1 MFANLV
7 FSRSLSQ
14 TASKGNDNEDKIETM
29 VNETS
34 EHLKLNV
41 ALVGA
46 TGMVGRTMLRVME
59 ERDFPVARLLPVASS
74 KSVGSTVPFKGEEVT
89 VVSMEDAL
97 KQAPHVALF
106 SAGGSISTE
115 WAPRFA
121 EVGTTVV
128 DNSSAWRMS
137 PDHKLIVPEVNGGAV
152 EDSDLVIANP
162 NCTTMQLVMC
172 LKPLH
177 DRWRIRRGVVNTYQS
192 VTGTGQAA
200 VAQLEAERN
209 GEEGTQVYPHPIDKN
224 CLPHCDTFQDNGY
237 TREEMKVHHE
247 TKKIMGDDTIQ
258 LSCTA
263 VRVPVVGGHSEAVYV
278 EFENEYDLDE
288 VRDALASFPG
298 VVLEDEPTENKY
310 PMPRDAEGK
319 DDVFVG
325 RLRRDLGNP
334 NGLHLWIVADN
345 LRKGAATNTVQ
356 IAEHLHKQGRWS

>member
-1 MFANLV
+1 MN
-7 FSRSLSQ
+7 
-14 TASKGNDNEDKIETM
+14 
-29 VNETS
+29 S
-34 EHLKLNV
+34 ELTPLNV
-41 ALVGA
+41 AVVGA
-46 TGMVGRTMLRVME
+46 TGMVGRTMLAVLEARQ
-59 ERDFPVARLLPVASS
+59 FPVAQLLPVASAR
-74 KSVGSTVPFKGEEVT
+74 SVGSTVTFQGREVE
-89 VVSMEDAL
+89 VVSIEDAL
-97 KQAPHVALF
+97 AQKPHVALF
-106 SAGGSISTE
+106 SAGGELSLE

-137 PDHKLIVPEVNGGAV
+137 EFHKLVVPEVNGNVIG
-152 EDSDLVIANP
+152 DGDLVIANP

-177 DRWRIRRGVVNTYQS
+177 DRWQIERGVVNTYQS

-200 VAQLEAERN
+200 VEQLEAERR
-209 GEEGTQVYPHPIDKN
+209 GEDGPGVYPHPIDKN

-247 TKKIMGDDTIQ
+247 TKKIMGDARIQ

-278 EFENEYDLDE
+278 EFARDFELDE
-288 VRDALASFPG
+288 VRQALASFPG
-298 VVLEDEPTENKY
+298 VVVEDRPEELVY
-310 PMPRDAEGK
+310 PMPRNAHGK
-319 DDVFVG
+319 DEVFVG

-334 NGLHLWIVADN
+334 KGLHLWIVADN

-356 IAEHLHKQGRWS
+356 IAEHLHRAGRWS